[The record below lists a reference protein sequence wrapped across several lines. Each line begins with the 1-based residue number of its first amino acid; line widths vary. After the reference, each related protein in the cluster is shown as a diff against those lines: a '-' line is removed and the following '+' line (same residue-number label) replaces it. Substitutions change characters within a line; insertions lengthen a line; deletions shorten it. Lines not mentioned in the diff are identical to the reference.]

1 MLGEERLAHRLD
13 LGNAHLAGFQRVV
26 AEGRVVEDDDLLHGR
41 ALADDG
47 ADLRQLVAG
56 HQNPLR
62 VRVMD
67 AEQQVAPLA
76 QVHRQRHVGRAGVQ
90 GADLGDD
97 PHGAA
102 LREQGDLIALLEPQ
116 RHEPRAD
123 ALRPLPGLLLRDLQ
137 PLPVHLLPQI
147 HILRKL
153 VRVLLDKV
161 DNRRSIVFHIY

>member
-1 MLGEERLAHRLD
+1 
-13 LGNAHLAGFQRVV
+13 
-26 AEGRVVEDDDLLHGR
+26 
-41 ALADDG
+41 
-47 ADLRQLVAG
+47 
-56 HQNPLR
+56 
-62 VRVMD
+62 MD

-76 QVHRQRHVGRAGVQ
+76 QVHRQRHVGRASVQ

-153 VRVLLDKV
+153 VRVLFDEIN
-161 DNRRSIVFHIY
+161 DRRPIVLHIDCFLLFRSTLESSNIRIIIQTPSRSAP